1 MFWDTLYKIDILI
14 IHFLGKPAPPTAP
27 KPRPWSMA
35 GSDRKS
41 GEFSLT
47 SDGSSPVTS
56 TGNTPDSG
64 DALEEAEISDRRS
77 VRDMAAGINKSGA
90 GDCKKDTGF

>member
-1 MFWDTLYKIDILI
+1 
-14 IHFLGKPAPPTAP
+14 
-27 KPRPWSMA
+27 MA

-41 GEFSLT
+41 GEFSLL

-64 DALEEAEISDRRS
+64 DALYDNESVTHSDRRS
-77 VRDMAAGINKSGA
+77 VRDMAAGINKGGSTTSVEN
-90 GDCKKDTGF
+90 KKETGMHCSSVLPQVNFLNGTE